1 MAPTY
6 SIMMW
11 QKLWWID
18 ACRDAFV
25 GLFVS
30 LLLSMR
36 VPTCRPSIFTIWQ
49 FFFRRAMWVGT
60 VLITTYLSSL
70 QIPKENKSWVDFTS
84 KKNLPPCYFFFLLN
98 LSPRISWGISNLGST
113 KKIQASSGVSLVDG
127 SDGSDCGSDFQHG
140 IWCALNFS
148 VAKYLEK
155 TILKKIWWEIVHKS
169 VNLDSR

>member
-36 VPTCRPSIFTIWQ
+36 VPTCRPSIYSQ
-49 FFFRRAMWVGT
+49 SGNFFPRT

-70 QIPKENKSWVDFTS
+70 QIPKENKSWVVFTS
-84 KKNLPPCYFFFLLN
+84 KKKSSALLFFFLLN

-127 SDGSDCGSDFQHG
+127 SDGSDCGSDFQHE

-148 VAKYLEK
+148 VAKYLGK
-155 TILKKIWWEIVHKS
+155 TIFKKENIWWEIVHKS
-169 VNLDSR
+169 VNLDSNM

>member
-70 QIPKENKSWVDFTS
+70 QIPKENKSWVVFTS
-84 KKNLPPCYFFFLLN
+84 KKKSSAMLFIFFFTEFVSKNFMGDLQ
-98 LSPRISWGISNLGST
+98 PWKY
-113 KKIQASSGVSLVDG
+113 KKNSGVVWSFLG
-127 SDGSDCGSDFQHG
+127 
-140 IWCALNFS
+140 
-148 VAKYLEK
+148 
-155 TILKKIWWEIVHKS
+155 WWEWWVRLWVRFPTRNMMCFKFFCCKI
-169 VNLDSR
+169 SRKNNF

>member
-1 MAPTY
+1 MR
-6 SIMMW
+6 SS
-11 QKLWWID
+11 
-18 ACRDAFV
+18 
-25 GLFVS
+25 VS
-30 LLLSMR
+30 SSFYFYQCEFQLADHQYIHNLA
-36 VPTCRPSIFTIWQ
+36 IF
-49 FFFRRAMWVGT
+49 FPRT

-169 VNLDSR
+169 VNLDTRLYLILPNEMEKIWYLLTFP